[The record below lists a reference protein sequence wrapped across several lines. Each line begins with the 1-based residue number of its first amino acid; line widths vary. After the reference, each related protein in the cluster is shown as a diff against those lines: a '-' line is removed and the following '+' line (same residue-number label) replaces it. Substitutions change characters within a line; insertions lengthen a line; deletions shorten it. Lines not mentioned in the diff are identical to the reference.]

1 MDAGTKAI
9 NYASIAIGGILGAA
23 VGWIIY
29 QRTIARA
36 KELEIEELE
45 RAGEEGRVTGA
56 QGRERAY
63 SDVDGEGL
71 GEQVEGVLMNDDDI
85 SLWDNDDEGAADAR
99 YRDEF
104 TDDEDVFA
112 RGDRNEDE
120 GGEGRKNGKS

>member
-9 NYASIAIGGILGAA
+9 NYASITIGGILGAA

-56 QGRERAY
+56 QGRERVY

-71 GEQVEGVLMNDDDI
+71 GEQDEGVLMNDDDI
-85 SLWDNDDEGAADAR
+85 SLWDNDDEGAADTR

-112 RGDRNEDE
+112 RGDRSEDE
-120 GGEGRKNGKS
+120 GDGGRKRGKS